1 MMSQPT
7 RLWAMIVWLCTF
19 SCVSNKMFAGVIFK
33 HWPTYQRQTV
43 DNTHSNSLQSYGQ
56 TIFLSSFSVLF
67 AISFVF
73 ITHFVCD
80 GNIFVLRVLE
90 TIRNYILALLLSLCV
105 CFYSRNED
113 KSRQQIC
120 PIFSAF
126 RKFQQQQFIK
136 CLFSAHPRSIQN
148 WIGCQRKLLAIN
160 QKEFILMNLSIALHL
175 LSYSPAL
182 TLAVLRRLTFSSNP
196 GYFGPSKR
204 VALYCFNFVAQ
215 FNF

>member
-1 MMSQPT
+1 MDKRYFSHHFPSCSPFRSFSLHT
-7 RLWAMIVWLCTF
+7 LFAMAISLCF
-19 SCVSNKMFAGVIFK
+19 VYSKRSEI
-33 HWPTYQRQTV
+33 
-43 DNTHSNSLQSYGQ
+43 
-56 TIFLSSFSVLF
+56 IFLLSFSP
-67 AISFVF
+67 
-73 ITHFVCD
+73 
-80 GNIFVLRVLE
+80 
-90 TIRNYILALLLSLCV
+90 CV
-105 CFYSRNED
+105 CVYSRNED

-120 PIFSAF
+120 QIFSTF

-182 TLAVLRRLTFSSNP
+182 TLAVLRRLTFSSNS